1 MRVNAIHFHKVVTL
15 VCFLL
20 QVFEFEIHQGGKRG
34 DFLPVEGKRTK
45 WVSFLS
51 LLWKNSRIQNNTQS
65 LGTSHVCFLNCW
77 CLFKHKEAEH
87 PQSKKKGL

>member
-1 MRVNAIHFHKVVTL
+1 MRVNATHFHKVVTL

-51 LLWKNSRIQNNTQS
+51 LLWKNSRIQNNNNNNNLFS
-65 LGTSHVCFLNCW
+65 LSCTSFLLLCSLPHV
-77 CLFKHKEAEH
+77 
-87 PQSKKKGL
+87 G